1 MCCLILNSKR
11 GRYKVNFS
19 ENKPVFLQIKDWI
32 EDHILRGEW
41 SADMQ
46 LPSVRELSVR
56 FGVNA
61 NTVVRTYERM
71 LFDGSVRSVR
81 GVGFFVA
88 ENARDMIV
96 ARRRKEFYSEMLP
109 AFVEQ
114 MELLG
119 IGMEE
124 VAQAYDKNIK
134 NDNNNDT
141 QNKQ

>member
-1 MCCLILNSKR
+1 MK
-11 GRYKVNFS
+11 FS
-19 ENKPVFLQIKDWI
+19 DNRPVFLQIKAWI
-32 EDHILRGEW
+32 EDHIMRGEW
-41 SADMQ
+41 ESAMQ

-88 ENARDMIV
+88 DDARNMIV
-96 ARRRKEFYSEMLP
+96 ARRREEFYLETLP
-109 AFVEQ
+109 VFVEQ

-119 IGMEE
+119 VSMQE
-124 VAQAYDKNIK
+124 VAKVYDERIKKN
-134 NDNNNDT
+134 NNNDT
-141 QNKQ
+141 KDKQ

>member
-1 MCCLILNSKR
+1 MK
-11 GRYKVNFS
+11 FS
-19 ENKPVFLQIKDWI
+19 DNKPVFLQIKAWI

-41 SADMQ
+41 GTATQ

-61 NTVVRTYERM
+61 NTVVHTYERM

-88 ENARDMIV
+88 DDAHNMIV
-96 ARRRKEFYSEMLP
+96 ARRREEFYSETLP
-109 AFVEQ
+109 TFVEQ

-119 IGMEE
+119 VSMQE
-124 VAQAYDKNIK
+124 VAKAYDEKVK
-134 NDNNNDT
+134 KANNDDT
-141 QNKQ
+141 KNK